1 MNERGGREA
10 CYLGLAN
17 TRQDISVED
26 TMRKVTN
33 ILISRL
39 AQLVERVTSND
50 EVSRSSRLMGIF
62 FSLLLV
68 YLPILAAQVSSLTLP
83 FTMTSMD
90 TDEHSVVLPSSSTSG
105 LSLSLSVS
113 FS

>member
-1 MNERGGREA
+1 
-10 CYLGLAN
+10 
-17 TRQDISVED
+17 
-26 TMRKVTN
+26 
-33 ILISRL
+33 
-39 AQLVERVTSND
+39 
-50 EVSRSSRLMGIF
+50 MGIF

-90 TDEHSVVLPSSSTSG
+90 TDEQSVVLPSSSTSG

>member
-1 MNERGGREA
+1 
-10 CYLGLAN
+10 
-17 TRQDISVED
+17 
-26 TMRKVTN
+26 
-33 ILISRL
+33 
-39 AQLVERVTSND
+39 
-50 EVSRSSRLMGIF
+50 MGIF